1 MELEEEAVRLPP
13 QPVLGWCD
21 ECGSATLRVR
31 LNGREITLDAAEVV
45 NQVPCPLCKQ
55 VLDLGNQRSRCW
67 RCGDTRWI
75 GEDLP
80 AWAVLLDELGV
91 ARVGSPA
98 DGRLRGD
105 AVHRV
110 HACGVRLTA

>member
-80 AWAVLLDELGV
+80 AWAVLLDQGRCGAQGSCVRRTLDSLTL
-91 ARVGSPA
+91 AR
-98 DGRLRGD
+98 L
-105 AVHRV
+105 
-110 HACGVRLTA
+110 ACRAWKP